1 MRAEET
7 TDRDELLVS
16 VVVNNYNYGR
26 FIGDAIDS
34 VLAQTAPALEI
45 IVVDD
50 GSTDNSREIIESY
63 GDLIT
68 PMFKANAGQTSAF
81 NVGFQQTNG
90 DLVCFLDADDLLEPT
105 ALASLREKFRNPHVV
120 KVHWPLE
127 VISAE
132 GAPTGKRKPSH
143 QLQEGQLTSRLL
155 ELGPDDPAWVPTSGN
170 AWKRSFLE
178 KIFPLPEPETLA
190 GVGSASADASM
201 SMLAPLYGEIAQI
214 AEPQGRYRLH
224 GSNDHS
230 CMNFERRM
238 HRDVALFE
246 LRAERLLTFCRSL
259 GLRPNP
265 ELWRENAWCHK
276 LKRAVNAIEQTIPEK
291 KRFVL
296 ADDTT
301 LQLFSQ
307 KYEILPFLEDEN
319 EYAGLPGS
327 CVQAIRELERMRKEG
342 AQYFVHAWPSF
353 WWREYYP
360 EFNDYLGSQY
370 NLITTTNEVA
380 IYHLAQ
386 LPTSS
391 VKQST

>member
-1 MRAEET
+1 MRPEGAS
-7 TDRDELLVS
+7 DRNELSVS

-34 VLAQTAPALEI
+34 VIAQTVPALEI
-45 IVVDD
+45 LVVDD
-50 GSTDNSREIIESY
+50 GSTDNSRDIIESF

-68 PMFKANAGQTSAF
+68 PVFKSNGGQTSAF
-81 NVGFQQTNG
+81 NIGFQHAKG
-90 DLVCFLDADDLLEPT
+90 DLICFLDADDFLEPT
-105 ALASLREKFRNPHVV
+105 ALASFREKFRNPHIV

-127 VISAE
+127 VI
-132 GAPTGKRKPSH
+132 GADGARTGKRKPSH
-143 QLQEGQLTSRLL
+143 QLHEGKLTARLL

-178 KIFPLPEPETLA
+178 KIFPLPEPESLA
-190 GVGSASADASM
+190 AVGSASADASM

-214 AEPQGRYRLH
+214 TEPQGCYRVH

-238 HRDVALFE
+238 HRDIVLFE
-246 LRAERLLTFCRSL
+246 LRAERLLTSCCSL
-259 GLRPNP
+259 GLSPNP
-265 ELWRENAWCHK
+265 ERWRDNAWCHK
-276 LKRAVNAIEQTIPEK
+276 LKRAVNAIERTIPEK
-291 KRFVL
+291 KRLVL

-301 LQLFSQ
+301 LQLFSE
-307 KYEILPFLEDEN
+307 KFEILPFLEDKG

-327 CVQAIRELERMRKEG
+327 CLQAIRELERMRKEG
-342 AQYFVHAWPSF
+342 SEYFVHAWPSF

-360 EFNDYLGSQY
+360 EFTDYLRSRY
-370 NLITTTNEVA
+370 NLITVTNEVA
-380 IYHLAQ
+380 IYHLA
-386 LPTSS
+386 PISPRS